1 MQPSFSSVTLAST
14 TQLEFVASALPTAD
28 FNCEVVYARATSDS
42 CIIVSD
48 TQLTA
53 DFTKGVATSEQAVS
67 PILRLISTDAS
78 VVVTHNAQAEES
90 VTLANPIAIG
100 TVSQGLTS
108 SFAGGRSFTVDAP
121 GLTQSIIQGDSEVRI
136 CQKECTIDLE

>member
-1 MQPSFSSVTLAST
+1 MTLAST

-28 FNCEVVYARATSDS
+28 FDCEVVYARATSDS
-42 CIIVSD
+42 CTIVSD

-53 DFTKGVATSEQAVS
+53 DFTKGVATSEEAVA

-78 VVVTHNAQAEES
+78 LELTHNAQADETA
-90 VTLANPIAIG
+90 TLANPVAIG

-108 SFAGGRSFTVDAP
+108 SFAGGRTFTVDAP

-136 CQKECTIDLE
+136 CQKECTVDLDQSTDA